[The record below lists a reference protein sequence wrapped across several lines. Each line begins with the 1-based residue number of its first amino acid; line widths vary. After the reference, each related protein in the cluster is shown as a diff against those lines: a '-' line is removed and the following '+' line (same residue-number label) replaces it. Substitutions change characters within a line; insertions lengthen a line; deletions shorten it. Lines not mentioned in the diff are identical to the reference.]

1 MMAASDQRCGSF
13 ALKTREFSL
22 LVVSFMSSKKKII
35 SRKYQYFHKLDANSI
50 RLLQLR
56 GVPVEHLAAEKK
68 FINLT
73 PIQK

>member
-1 MMAASDQRCGSF
+1 M
-13 ALKTREFSL
+13 LTL
-22 LVVSFMSSKKKII
+22 
-35 SRKYQYFHKLDANSI
+35 I

-73 PIQK
+73 PIQKRPHGNSLQTL

>member
-22 LVVSFMSSKKKII
+22 LIVSFMSSKKKKLENINI
-35 SRKYQYFHKLDANSI
+35 STSLMLTLI

>member
-1 MMAASDQRCGSF
+1 M
-13 ALKTREFSL
+13 LTL
-22 LVVSFMSSKKKII
+22 
-35 SRKYQYFHKLDANSI
+35 I